1 MAPGCAPAADTSGVG
16 GGCEA
21 ESGTPP
27 GRVLQPACCICLD
40 SPAADGAATTACGHS
55 FCVGCILEWVER
67 KPTCPCCKAGPI
79 ESLSLHRQLDGTSV
93 AEARTEPV
101 VLLLRAKW
109 RVRPQLAGPEEP
121 ELEPEPEPE
130 PEQQRGRAWRAA
142 DSVQADHADDW
153 LEDDFMLHKAAR
165 LVRGAGRHA
174 AEAWGV
180 GGGVQQ
186 RRRGRRAQQ
195 PTAKPKP
202 SGGRGAA
209 AAAERPAS
217 TARPSLAPRET
228 SAARGGC
235 ARKLKKER
243 QKEKA
248 RQKAQ
253 AKASASAAQAKALL
267 LDSPRA
273 DGTLV

>member
-21 ESGTPP
+21 ESGTSP
-27 GRVLQPACCICLD
+27 GRVLQPACTICLD
-40 SPAADGAATTACGHS
+40 PPAAGGAATTACGHS

-130 PEQQRGRAWRAA
+130 PEVLTTAEEALLAEQTVRLQDRAA
-142 DSVQADHADDW
+142 YLALAIGDKGRQSLGKSLLPGLGEPGRTRKEVVGEKKPLAGILRAFGVDPAPFLGVVLRQS
-153 LEDDFMLHKAAR
+153 LE
-165 LVRGAGRHA
+165 
-174 AEAWGV
+174 
-180 GGGVQQ
+180 
-186 RRRGRRAQQ
+186 
-195 PTAKPKP
+195 
-202 SGGRGAA
+202 
-209 AAAERPAS
+209 
-217 TARPSLAPRET
+217 
-228 SAARGGC
+228 
-235 ARKLKKER
+235 
-243 QKEKA
+243 
-248 RQKAQ
+248 
-253 AKASASAAQAKALL
+253 
-267 LDSPRA
+267 
-273 DGTLV
+273 